1 VGHDIGMQHLK
12 GTLEYALRALFGPH
26 TEIRLRP
33 SYFPFVEPGCEVDVS
48 CPLCAAKGCRVC
60 KGSGWVEILGAGLIH
75 PNVLKYAGIDPAE
88 WSGWAFGMGVERMA
102 MMLSQTPDLR
112 LFFENDQRFL
122 KTMGGLD

>member
-1 VGHDIGMQHLK
+1 
-12 GTLEYALRALFGPH
+12 
-26 TEIRLRP
+26 
-33 SYFPFVEPGCEVDVS
+33 
-48 CPLCAAKGCRVC
+48 VC

-75 PNVLKYAGIDPAE
+75 PKVLAFAGIDPGE

-122 KTMGGLD
+122 KAMGGLD

>member
-1 VGHDIGMQHLK
+1 M
-12 GTLEYALRALFGPH
+12 
-26 TEIRLRP
+26 
-33 SYFPFVEPGCEVDVS
+33 S
-48 CPLCAAKGCRVC
+48 CPLCGARGCRVC

-75 PNVLKYAGIDPAE
+75 PNVLSYAGIDPEE

-122 KTMGGLD
+122 GVMGGLD